1 MKRVLVYIMLAIFIG
16 GSVSIIL
23 WEWNRSS
30 GLVDSEKVVAALT
43 WQETA
48 EDQELQWDLA
58 RWYNLNLTSVRKDE
72 NFRNAYWDIL
82 DLKDHAMA
90 VLSVPSLGLKMP
102 IYHGTEGTNGAG
114 HIQTTAFP
122 LGQAGEH
129 CAMTVPV
136 LLEEGTYFYIH
147 ILQNVLAYQVTD
159 REYTA
164 GEEVDFDA
172 AADETLCT
180 LVWGDG
186 LGKTLVHGAYAPGA
200 PAEETI
206 LVETEPVK
214 DGWLTATCLVLVL
227 GILLVPCLAMTGK
240 G

>member
-1 MKRVLVYIMLAIFIG
+1 MKRVLVYVMLAIFIG

-30 GLVDSEKVVAALT
+30 GLVDSENVVAALT
-43 WQETA
+43 WQEEA
-48 EDQELQWDLA
+48 EEQELQWDLA
-58 RWYNLNLTSVRKDE
+58 RWYNLNLTSVRQDE
-72 NFRNAYWDIL
+72 NFRDAYWDIL

-90 VLSVPSLGLKMP
+90 ILSVPSLGLKIP
-102 IYHGTEGTNGAG
+102 IYHGTEGENGAG

-122 LGQAGEH
+122 LGLAGEH
-129 CAMTVPV
+129 CAITVPV
-136 LLEEGTYFYIH
+136 LLDEGTYFYIH

-159 REYTA
+159 REYA
-164 GEEVDFDA
+164 GGEEVSYGA
-172 AADETLCT
+172 EADETLCT
-180 LVWGDG
+180 LVWGNG
-186 LGKTLVHGAYAPGA
+186 VGKTLLHGSFAPDA

-206 LVETEPVK
+206 QVEPENK
-214 DGWLTATCLVLVL
+214 EDGWLTATCLVLIL

>member
-16 GSVSIIL
+16 GSASIIL
-23 WEWNRSS
+23 WEWNR
-30 GLVDSEKVVAALT
+30 GNVFDGSENVVAVLT
-43 WQETA
+43 WQESA
-48 EDQELQWDLA
+48 EAQELQWDLA

-72 NFRNAYWDIL
+72 NFRDAYWDIL

-90 VLSVPSLGLKMP
+90 VLSVPSLGLKIP
-102 IYHGTEGTNGAG
+102 IYHGTDGPNGAG

-147 ILQNVLAYQVTD
+147 ILHNVLAYQVTD

-164 GEEVDFDA
+164 GEELTFDA
-172 AADETLCT
+172 KPDETLCT
-180 LVWGDG
+180 LVWGEG
-186 LGKTLVHGAYAPGA
+186 IGQTLLHGAYAPGA
-200 PAEETI
+200 PAEGTI
-206 LVETEPVK
+206 QVEAQDQE
-214 DGWLTATCLVLVL
+214 DGWLTATCLVLIL